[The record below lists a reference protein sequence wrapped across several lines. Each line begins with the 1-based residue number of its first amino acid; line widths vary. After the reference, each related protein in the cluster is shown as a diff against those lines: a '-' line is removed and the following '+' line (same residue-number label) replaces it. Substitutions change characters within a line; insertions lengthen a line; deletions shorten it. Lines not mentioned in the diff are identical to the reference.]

1 MDAADFRRTALS
13 FEGTEEGSPAAR
25 ARPAE
30 GRAPAPKNLLEVTW
44 QFLGRAGP
52 WGISLLSP
60 WGPFLKLWEGDVF
73 SVAKATKQ
81 GSREGRKKS
90 SAAVEFLHSV
100 GIYVPPVFVF
110 PLSFTRRQ
118 GVQSSGKG
126 LATGFATLTK
136 EVIHEVS

>member
-60 WGPFLKLWEGDVF
+60 WGPFLKKLWEGDVF
-73 SVAKATKQ
+73 SVESDKAGKQ
-81 GSREGRKKS
+81 RREKKS

-126 LATGFATLTK
+126 LATGIRNINK
-136 EVIHEVS
+136 RGHP